1 MGLFKKKNV
10 GNNGFKLK
18 ANNDI
23 IHDAINIYNGVY
35 APLTGFLREKD
46 FKSVVENMRLASGE
60 IWSIPIVLDISEEE
74 KNKISGAEEIIL
86 TNENGK
92 ARAVLADIEIY
103 PYDKK
108 EFAEKVF
115 GTTDEDHPGV
125 KEVMGMGEFLVGGDV
140 VKIFG
145 EERIFSDYHFTPEE
159 TKNIFKDK
167 GWKTIVAFQTRNV
180 PHRSHEFLQKKAL
193 AEVDAIM
200 IHPVIGK
207 KKPGDFTDEAILE
220 SYKILLEKYYPK
232 EKSFLNIL
240 PIKMRYAG
248 PREAVMHALIRRNYG
263 CTHMI
268 IGRDHA
274 GVGNYYGSY
283 DAHNLFDQFK
293 KDELG
298 IEILKFENVSH
309 CHACNELKMDG
320 DCEHG
325 NEHKFSISGTKMR
338 EMIKNGEVLPEEL
351 IRREIS
357 EFLIN
362 HPNPFVD

>member
-1 MGLFKKKNV
+1 MDYKKIKVN
-10 GNNGFKLK
+10 K
-18 ANNDI
+18 DI
-23 IHDAINIYNGVY
+23 IQDAINIYNGVY
-35 APLTGFLREKD
+35 APLEGFLREKD
-46 FKSVVENMRLASGE
+46 FQSVVENMRLASGE
-60 IWSIPIVLDISEEE
+60 IWSIPIVLDTERDVYE
-74 KNKISGAEEIIL
+74 KIKNERTVEL
-86 TNENGK
+86 TDENGEPR
-92 ARAVLADIEIY
+92 ARLDNIEIY
-103 PYDKK
+103 PYDK
-108 EFAEKVF
+108 EVFANNVF
-115 GTTDEDHPGV
+115 GTLDPAHPGV

-140 VKIFG
+140 VKVFGGEKIFP
-145 EERIFSDYHFTPEE
+145 DYHFTPEE
-159 TKNIFKDK
+159 TKNIFNGR

-193 AEVDAIM
+193 EGVDAIM
-200 IHPVIGK
+200 VHPVIGK

-220 SYKILLEKYYPK
+220 SYKILLEKYYPE

-283 DAHNLFDQFK
+283 DAHNIFNQFN

-309 CHACNELKMDG
+309 CHGCGDLKMDG
-320 DCEHG
+320 DCEHAPE
-325 NEHKFSISGTKMR
+325 NKFSISGTKMR
-338 EMIKNGEVLPEEL
+338 EMIKNGEVLPPEL
-351 IRREIS
+351 IREEIS

-362 HPNPFVD
+362 HPNPFVE